1 MKIYIL
7 RISLVLVLIICNSNL
22 IFAQKTEADSLLKK
36 MDQTASEIKDKS
48 SNIEM
53 ILVNLSTKKEK
64 IKKAVIIQKDGDKKL
79 FRYTFPKSD
88 EGIATLSLPNG
99 EMYLYLPLFKKPKK
113 ITNLAEGR
121 LNTSDFSIK
130 DMAIMLYSENYNAE
144 ILQSRETNYVL
155 DLNSKNDEVDY
166 KHLVVYLHKKFFY
179 PEKIEYYGE
188 SGIEKISTTKYKKID
203 GLWVAYEVT
212 MQNIKKMHK
221 TTIIMTD
228 IKINQGLKDDEFTL
242 EKLSGQETNEKK

>member
-1 MKIYIL
+1 MKKIIFRIIL
-7 RISLVLVLIICNSNL
+7 ISLFFICNNNL
-22 IFAQKTEADSLLKK
+22 MLAQTVDANDLLKK
-36 MDQTASEIKDKS
+36 MDQTASKIKDKS

-53 ILVNLSTKKEK
+53 ILVNLNTKKEK

-79 FRYTFPKSD
+79 FRYTFPESD

-113 ITNLAEGR
+113 ITNLAEGS
-121 LNTSDFSIK
+121 LNKSDFSVK
-130 DMAIMLYSENYNAE
+130 DMANISYSENYNAK
-144 ILQSRETNYVL
+144 IHQTRETIYIL
-155 DLNSKNDEVDY
+155 DLNSKNNDMEY
-166 KHLVVYLHKKFFY
+166 NHLIVYLNKKFFY
-179 PEKIEYYGE
+179 PEKIEFYGLN
-188 SGIEKISTTKYKKID
+188 SIEKISTTKYKKID
-203 GLWVAYEVT
+203 GLWVANEVT

-242 EKLSGQETNEKK
+242 EKLSGSNKNEE